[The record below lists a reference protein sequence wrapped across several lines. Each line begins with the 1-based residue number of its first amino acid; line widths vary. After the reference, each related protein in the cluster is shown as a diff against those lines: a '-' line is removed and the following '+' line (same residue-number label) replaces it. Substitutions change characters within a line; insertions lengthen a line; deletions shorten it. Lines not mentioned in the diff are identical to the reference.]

1 LKSRITDFLDNSIE
15 AINSLSTDEIE
26 KFITTIREIQLQKG
40 RIFIMGVG
48 GSAANASHAVNDFRK
63 LCNIEAYCVSDNVS
77 ELTARIN
84 DESWELSYKNYL
96 KNCNLNSKD
105 GLMFFSVGGGSL
117 EKNISTNLI
126 KAAQFGSEKGCKILA
141 IVGKKDGY
149 LYSNSTSKIL
159 ISSPQSSEITP
170 LTESITVLLW
180 HLMVS
185 HDSLKVNETTW

>member
-1 LKSRITDFLDNSIE
+1 MKIEIDDFLENAISSIE
-15 AINSLSTDEIE
+15 KLNKDEIKE
-26 KFITTIREIQLQKG
+26 FMCNIREIQLEKG
-40 RIFIMGVG
+40 RIFILGVG

-63 LCNIEAYCVSDNVS
+63 LCNIESYCVSDNVS
-77 ELTARIN
+77 ELTARVN
-84 DESWELSYKNYL
+84 DESWEDSYKNYL
-96 KNCNLNSKD
+96 KNCNLTDKD

-117 EKNISTNLI
+117 EKNISTNLV
-126 KAAQFGSEKGCKILA
+126 KAAQFGREKGCKILS
-141 IVGKKDGY
+141 IVGKSDGY

-159 ISSPQSSEITP
+159 ISSTKKSEVTP